1 MTNEKGLFTVSEDE
15 KMTEEI
21 ISIAEDELE
30 EEATPVV
37 LMPGGMGRGPR
48 GGQGPRGP
56 MSGMATGPRAEMGI
70 CPYTDGDDGEE
81 SGESEKEES
90 DDWRVSKK
98 PRHFLVF
105 LINEINRLPK
115 PSSILG
121 NRSMMEKALGQYK
134 KLDSYIS
141 QALHSDYDD
150 EIDVEKVDKVRALL
164 EEARDQVEDAL
175 EGLAQMIKQKKKT
188 RRRRAD
194 ETHEDEIV
202 REAGVPHFSGFQML
216 ITPFQ
221 RAIAGALINGKI
233 SGGRDLEELWKNA
246 KEKYKMNDR
255 EELEILQILAD
266 MGYPEFRDR
275 LRLGDDNDPTRT
287 ENFGEWQSQYY
298 A

>member
-30 EEATPVV
+30 GASVV
-37 LMPGGMGRGPR
+37 LVPGGHGMGPGHGP
-48 GGQGPRGP
+48 GP
-56 MSGMATGPRAEMGI
+56 MGLGPRAEMGA
-70 CPYTDGDDGEE
+70 CPFAEEGEGEE
-81 SGESEKEES
+81 EES

-98 PRHFLVF
+98 PKHFLVF
-105 LINEINRLPK
+105 LMNEINRLPK
-115 PSSILG
+115 PTSVLG
-121 NRSMMEKALGQYK
+121 NRSKMEKTLGQYK

-150 EIDVEKVDKVRALL
+150 EIDVDKVDKVRALL
-164 EEARDQVEDAL
+164 EKARDDVEDAL
-175 EGLAQMIKQKKKT
+175 EGLSQMMKQKKKM
-188 RRRRAD
+188 RHRRAD
-194 ETHEDEIV
+194 DTHEDELV

-221 RAIAGALINGKI
+221 RAIAGALINGKV
-233 SGGRDLEELWKNA
+233 SGGRNLEELWKEA
-246 KEKYKMNDR
+246 KEKYKMDDR

-275 LRLGDDNDPTRT
+275 LRLGEDNDPTRT
-287 ENFGEWQSQYY
+287 EGFGEWQSQYY